1 MELDEHS
8 GAALRGN
15 LFESIWQR
23 FCTNKSAFTCA
34 DCALNKLCPV
44 SSLVAPL
51 REENP
56 RGRDIPRPYIFLPPL
71 AGARTYQTGETMT
84 FGLTLFG
91 NIIELLPYILLSMPT
106 MQKGGLGRRVQD
118 GQRGTFR
125 VQRIESY
132 HPFTREKC
140 EIFRNG
146 EILVQK
152 PTFSIGVAD
161 ILARA
166 AQLPQEQ
173 LTLEFLT
180 PTRIIEMEKL
190 QRWISFRTLILR
202 LQERLTNL
210 RQHYG
215 EPSLTDEPLLTTK
228 DDLIACA
235 KQIHYSEDQTTWQE
249 VKSYSRRQKR
259 TTPVSGVT
267 GRITYTGDLA
277 AFRELLV
284 WGELIHVGKSV
295 VKGNGWYRI
304 VTDEAISGYETP

>member
-1 MELDEHS
+1 MLTVHQFQFTTEVVTPMELDEHS

-202 LQERLTNL
+202 LRERLTNL

-228 DDLIACA
+228 DDLIAHA
-235 KQIHYSEDQTTWQE
+235 KQINYSEDQT
-249 VKSYSRRQKR
+249 
-259 TTPVSGVT
+259 
-267 GRITYTGDLA
+267 
-277 AFRELLV
+277 
-284 WGELIHVGKSV
+284 
-295 VKGNGWYRI
+295 
-304 VTDEAISGYETP
+304 